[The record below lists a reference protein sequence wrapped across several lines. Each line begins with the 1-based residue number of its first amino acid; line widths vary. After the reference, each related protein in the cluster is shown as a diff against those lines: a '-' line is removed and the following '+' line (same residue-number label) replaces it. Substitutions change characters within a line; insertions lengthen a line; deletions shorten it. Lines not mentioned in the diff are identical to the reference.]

1 MQCELSR
8 QLGASRACNRTGEG
22 SPSGETKKKVGRD
35 ATLIE
40 IQIWTQFQL
49 MWGDLYP
56 EQEEKDVI
64 FNGIT
69 QYCGRPR
76 TRHGGLGEW
85 DNWKDTEGRKHKG
98 SGVDALE
105 KARRDPLK
113 WGLSHNSAIQGEVP
127 PRPQRVP
134 PPLHPEAISS
144 NSSIVCSAPPPSQQ
158 AYGSPLTQDMIM
170 KTQSML
176 QNVLQTQ
183 ASMTQASILQAA
195 QTRQARLLL
204 A

>member
-1 MQCELSR
+1 MRSVELHSFYIVYASVTERNGGRLFSR
-8 QLGASRACNRTGEG
+8 DPANARD
-22 SPSGETKKKVGRD
+22 VGGF
-35 ATLIE
+35 TLVA
-40 IQIWTQFQL
+40 
-49 MWGDLYP
+49 P
-56 EQEEKDVI
+56 
-64 FNGIT
+64 
-69 QYCGRPR
+69 P
-76 TRHGGLGEW
+76 
-85 DNWKDTEGRKHKG
+85 

-144 NSSIVCSAPPPSQQ
+144 NSSIVCSVPPPSQQ